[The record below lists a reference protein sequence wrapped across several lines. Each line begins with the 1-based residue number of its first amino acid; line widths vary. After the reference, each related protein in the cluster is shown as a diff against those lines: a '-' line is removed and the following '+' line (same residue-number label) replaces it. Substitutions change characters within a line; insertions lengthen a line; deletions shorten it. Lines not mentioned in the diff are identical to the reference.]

1 MSQDSEP
8 HYDGEMLG
16 IVAIIIICYSLRR
29 AGAPPP
35 NDDMHALAQAAKRK
49 RRDVTGQIVGYVDY
63 TVQACYR
70 LHQVFDLRRDEMCN
84 PFAPISARADLKHID
99 TIANLTMQEICTRHS
114 VDLPNTFV
122 PVCSS
127 HAELIVKNL
136 TTAVRVCAVSKKTR
150 HAHLLP
156 CGPPINDV
164 NRWVRQ
170 MNSDDRERLAMPID
184 NARINIMLELPSGTL
199 DNPQSGRAGVH
210 GEQQYDAVE
219 FLRWM
224 RFTRHLHNQECVGDA
239 ADDGLDAA
247 LVGDTTQLE
256 RTRVPRKTSL
266 MQGRMHLDATH
277 MLLDRRFFKD
287 LLTNRPDDLVA
298 AFVYSDGSPVSGTE
312 LQGMVMDMIMRDR
325 SIITRIMPGVAL
337 AYGAFGVMS
346 KAFAFLWAI
355 YLGIGPWEFGLTL
368 FFTKV
373 RGLTTDM
380 GTELGL
386 ADVPNLIKGFLLY
399 LLGKSMEVVQ
409 TTIDYETRFFFFAG
423 RFGLQV
429 GVTCLVV

>member
-1 MSQDSEP
+1 
-8 HYDGEMLG
+8 
-16 IVAIIIICYSLRR
+16 
-29 AGAPPP
+29 
-35 NDDMHALAQAAKRK
+35 
-49 RRDVTGQIVGYVDY
+49 
-63 TVQACYR
+63 
-70 LHQVFDLRRDEMCN
+70 
-84 PFAPISARADLKHID
+84 
-99 TIANLTMQEICTRHS
+99 
-114 VDLPNTFV
+114 
-122 PVCSS
+122 
-127 HAELIVKNL
+127 
-136 TTAVRVCAVSKKTR
+136 
-150 HAHLLP
+150 
-156 CGPPINDV
+156 
-164 NRWVRQ
+164 
-170 MNSDDRERLAMPID
+170 
-184 NARINIMLELPSGTL
+184 
-199 DNPQSGRAGVH
+199 
-210 GEQQYDAVE
+210 
-219 FLRWM
+219 M

-256 RTRVPRKTSL
+256 RTRVPKKTSL

-399 LLGKSMEVVQ
+399 LLGKSMEVVK
-409 TTIDYETRFFFFAG
+409 TTIDYDTRLFGRAVRLAG
-423 RFGLQV
+423 WSHMFG
-429 GVTCLVV
+429 GVMSKAAAPSHPKHSLHCGGSIFLLF